1 MNGLQ
6 ALVVSMRPRQY
17 TKNLLVF
24 AAPIFARKLGD
35 PVVVV
40 TAVVT
45 FVLFCLL
52 SSAVYLMNDIIDAPE
67 DRRHPEKRKRPIAS
81 GTLAPS
87 TAALFALVL
96 AAIGLAGCFTIN
108 VALGSVA
115 LGYLGLQALY
125 QVALKRMVIL
135 DVLAIAVGF
144 VLRAVAGGEAI
155 GVVIS
160 EWLLICTLLLAL
172 FLGLAK
178 RRGELALLEESASSH
193 RKTLEKYSLSL
204 LDQMIAVVTAST
216 LMSYC
221 LYTISPRTVE
231 ELGSTRLMY
240 TVPFV
245 IYGIFRY
252 LFLMHR
258 RGEGGHPER
267 TLLSDKP
274 LLINVALYVLAAAVI
289 IYGRTARPRT

>member
-6 ALVVSMRPRQY
+6 ALVASMRPRQY

-35 PVVVV
+35 PAAMF
-40 TAVVT
+40 TATVT
-45 FVLFCLL
+45 FVLFCML

-87 TAALFALVL
+87 TAALAALVL
-96 AAIGLAGCFTIN
+96 AIIGVAGCFTIN
-108 VALGSVA
+108 AALGSVA

-135 DVLAIAVGF
+135 DVLVIAIGF

-178 RRGELALLEESASSH
+178 RRGELVMLEEGASSH
-193 RKTLEKYSLSL
+193 RKTLEKYNLPL

-240 TVPFV
+240 TIPFV

-258 RGEGGHPER
+258 RGEGGHPEK
-267 TLLSDKP
+267 TLLSDMP
-274 LLINVALYVLAAAVI
+274 LLINVALYVVLAAVI
-289 IYGRTARPRT
+289 VYLAS

>member
-45 FVLFCLL
+45 FALFCLL

-87 TAALFALVL
+87 IAALVALVL

-258 RGEGGHPER
+258 RGEGGHPEK
-267 TLLSDKP
+267 TLLSDMP
-274 LLINVALYVLAAAVI
+274 LLINVALYVLVVAVI
-289 IYGRTARPRT
+289 IYLAPDGA